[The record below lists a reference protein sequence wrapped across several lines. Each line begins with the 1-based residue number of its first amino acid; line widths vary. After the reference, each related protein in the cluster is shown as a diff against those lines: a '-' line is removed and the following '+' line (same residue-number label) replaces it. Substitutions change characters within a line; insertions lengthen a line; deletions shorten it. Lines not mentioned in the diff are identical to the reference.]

1 MHMRPPP
8 PSRAFTLVEV
18 LIVVVI
24 LGILAAIAVPQFV
37 GATEEAKISATLTDL
52 HKLRRHLGVYR
63 ARNNDRLPEVI
74 EGNGTWG
81 QIIGR
86 EYLLSAPTNSW
97 IGGNNRQRIL
107 FRSTPDA
114 AFPNPPDYAWV
125 FDTTSGEVWAAGF
138 NVDDR
143 PLPRP

>member
-1 MHMRPPP
+1 MTPLTRH
-8 PSRAFTLVEV
+8 AFTLVEI

-63 ARNNDRLPEVI
+63 ARNNDQLPEIV

-86 EYLLSAPTNSW
+86 EYLLSAPTNAW
-97 IGGNNRQRIL
+97 IGGDRRQQIR
-107 FRSTPDA
+107 FAASPDTD
-114 AFPNPPDYAWV
+114 FPNPADYAWV
-125 FDTTSGEVWAAGF
+125 YNQTTGEVWAAGF
-138 NVDDR
+138 NEEDR
-143 PLPRP
+143 PYPRR